1 MKKFK
6 KTVQVNEIKATE
18 IIADTMNLAS
28 HLGINYCK
36 SFTEIKQFVLQHI
49 KTHCCKDTFEAMVDY
64 LRHFFFPTQSI
75 SDPTIVN
82 DLFNDA
88 GFKSS
93 LVRYMILR
101 MAILQ
106 STLDKPCTINKLISS
121 QLLSDSPED
130 HERLA
135 NIIAVQKFK
144 NIKSIGEQLILID
157 DIFKLSASEKSYS
170 KYDNISQIVLIRG
183 LLANPSD
190 FNPYLADTQM
200 TSWNDLKKWLSAF
213 SLYSLPI
220 NSQNVT
226 LKAVIHYYIERVT
239 NINLINKIATYTNHP
254 DSTPKTQVFA
264 LYPLVN
270 FRLKLLETIQGNYQ
284 YQRLEDF
291 EILCCLLWQTLF
303 LIPIIDKLCELY
315 FSLHNKLFPDGD
327 NDFCFNELDDFIL
340 FEDVLPEDFTDD
352 KRNKGYMLN
361 PKIPFPTLYDQ
372 NLNNLGLAL
381 QQAAQITLSS
391 FSFQNTENLLEYFV
405 FAKKDLPVLLQ
416 PYTIDQLQSIHSN
429 LNRNFFER
437 FWKYSTP
444 LQQLFDD
451 LHTLPYLGI
460 ITRSSF

>member
-6 KTVQVNEIKATE
+6 KTAQVNEIKATE

-49 KTHCCKDTFEAMVDY
+49 KTHCCKDTFKAIVDY
-64 LRHFFFPTQSI
+64 LRHLLFPIQSI

-82 DLFNDA
+82 DIFNEAD
-88 GFKSS
+88 FKSS
-93 LVRYMILR
+93 LVKYMILR

-106 STLDKPCTINKLISS
+106 STLDKPCTINKIISS

-130 HERLA
+130 YDRLA

-144 NIKSIGEQLILID
+144 NLKSIGEQLILID

-170 KYDNISQIVLIRG
+170 KYDNISQIVLMRG

-226 LKAVIHYYIERVT
+226 LRAVIQYYIERVT
-239 NINLINKIATYTNHP
+239 NINLINKIATP
-254 DSTPKTQVFA
+254 DNLPNSTLKTQVFA
-264 LYPLVN
+264 MYPLVN
-270 FRLKLLETIQGNYQ
+270 FRLKLIETMQGNYQ
-284 YQRLEDF
+284 YQRLEDL
-291 EILCCLLWQTLF
+291 EILF

-315 FSLHNKLFPDGD
+315 FSLHNTLFPDGD
-327 NDFCFNELDDFIL
+327 NDFCFNKLDDFIL
-340 FEDVLPEDFTDD
+340 FEDVLPDNFTDD

-361 PKIPFPTLYDQ
+361 PMIPFPTLNDQ
-372 NLNNLGLAL
+372 NINNLGLAL
-381 QQAAQITLSS
+381 QQATKITLSS
-391 FSFQNTENLLEYFV
+391 FSFNNKNLLEYFV
-405 FAKKDLPVLLQ
+405 SAKKDLPVLLQ
-416 PYTIDQLQSIHSN
+416 SYTIEQLHFIYSHWNSN
-429 LNRNFFER
+429 LFES
-437 FWKYSTP
+437 FWKYPIP
-444 LQQLFDD
+444 LQQLFHE
-451 LHTLPYLGI
+451 LHKFPHLGI